1 MVGRRT
7 PFVASLAIAL
17 ACLVP
22 AAASVQAPA
31 AQPRPALTTDE
42 MRRFLLTAKVLSA
55 KRTSKGINEA
65 YRLTLSDGVLTHD
78 AGFNSVDRRKQSME
92 FQKGQAELNF
102 VDSYHYNIAAY
113 GLAELLG
120 LESMT
125 PVVVE
130 RSWQGRKGAVSW
142 WVDAKWDEQDRRKL
156 ALKPPDSEA
165 WARQNSRMWVF
176 AALVHD
182 TDRNQG
188 NILITEDWKLW
199 MIDFTR
205 AFRTWDTLRH
215 QGDLQRCER
224 SVLQKLRE
232 LTEAAIKER
241 TKHHLTDWEIRAVL
255 ARRDK
260 IVAHFEQLIATLGE
274 ERVLY

>member
-1 MVGRRT
+1 VVGRRT

-205 AFRTWDTLRH
+205 AFRLWNALANPSH
-215 QGDLQRCER
+215 LQRCDR
-224 SVLQKLRE
+224 LLLDRLRT
-232 LTEAAIKER
+232 LTAAAIKER
-241 TKHHLTDWEIRAVL
+241 TDPHLSEWEIKAVL
-255 ARRDK
+255 DRRDLL
-260 IVAHFEQLIATLGE
+260 IAHFAKLIAERGE
-274 ERVLY
+274 ANVLF